1 LSPTGVWLPAT
12 FSDAHARVVF
22 KYLDEGRRSLSFAE
36 WTLVFESF
44 GLLDEA
50 IADTPDGL
58 RRFRSLYESQVE
70 NSFADRYIAD
80 LLETVN
86 VTAEWMSLW
95 ARYARAI
102 VALWRGAGWPER
114 LGPESR
120 LLLSYWLFWW
130 EMFAE
135 GYAFE
140 VQVFRDLKRSDVDFV
155 PHDIHTRQG
164 RRSPYDLDVLG
175 LHGDVKTSVYFLQMG
190 RVPGMRYD
198 FYISRFRYQGRQR
211 WMVVLMQLAAWRKI
225 DGDTEATTWDRAQL
239 ALPSVA
245 SVMHEGRQIILVE
258 YEMWKTRV
266 RQRQSE
272 GE

>member
-44 GLLDEA
+44 DLLDEA

-120 LLLSYWLFWW
+120 LLLSY
-130 EMFAE
+130 
-135 GYAFE
+135 
-140 VQVFRDLKRSDVDFV
+140 
-155 PHDIHTRQG
+155 
-164 RRSPYDLDVLG
+164 
-175 LHGDVKTSVYFLQMG
+175 
-190 RVPGMRYD
+190 
-198 FYISRFRYQGRQR
+198 
-211 WMVVLMQLAAWRKI
+211 
-225 DGDTEATTWDRAQL
+225 
-239 ALPSVA
+239 
-245 SVMHEGRQIILVE
+245 
-258 YEMWKTRV
+258 
-266 RQRQSE
+266 
-272 GE
+272 